1 METMLIGS
9 MGFCCTLIG
18 FLSIFIFGLIK
29 EALSLRFLVYSISI
43 FIIGVILIQKLKY
56 NSVATKQSILSKYQN
71 LIILGFIIG
80 YAALIRLLFFNGI
93 GGHDDWAYLFYTR
106 SLMNRITEEAFNTL
120 WGMRQLIYMPIVG
133 IFSLT
138 KPSYT
143 GAFLPTFAAAL
154 GEIAL
159 IYLLTKKLFQDSICG
174 YLAAAILAL
183 YPLNTFCSTTIRGD
197 IEVSLYSSLSVYL
210 FILSHQFLSKDK
222 CNKDKGCFLYLT
234 GVLAGVATLVKET
247 CLMLFF
253 LYFILFLIDSFH
265 SRKILFRYVF
275 IIIGILTIVCIE
287 GAFYYSTT
295 GNFFNRFLKGTMHY
309 HKLFELGEG
318 AMDKTRDFAYLPCL
332 LFNLPFKKC
341 YALGVHNWN
350 INNYISFDLYFYLF
364 VIGILY
370 LLCKKDR
377 HSYFVMIWA
386 TSLVLY
392 LEFGSDSLLH
402 YFPIHKEPRYLTI
415 ASLPVLIIIA
425 RATLLF
431 LSNDKNKVIRLL
443 IIITLMTASICM
455 GFFNITS
462 NHTLYGEPMVSASKV
477 YDFVKKHPKENFWA
491 DYYMVQYLELKTHY
505 HHKDSIHGFKGREDN
520 GFIHDL
526 AFINCGSAKNTY
538 LILTKPIHFY
548 SDSFRNKTC
557 LKKDLLKQYP
567 LIHEYIGGKYTTR
580 IYYISDGR
588 SSLAKRK
595 APKIRDVRFET
606 EKLKIVGVKSCIDDI
621 QDMGGIN
628 FKL

>member
-247 CLMLFF
+247 CLMLLF

-265 SRKILFRYVF
+265 SRKILVRYVF
-275 IIIGILTIVCIE
+275 ITIGILTIIGIE

-309 HKLFELGEG
+309 HKVFELGEV
-318 AMDKTRDFAYLPCL
+318 AMDNTRDFAYLPCL
-332 LFNLPFKKC
+332 LFQLPFKKC
-341 YALGVHNWN
+341 YALGVYKWN

-370 LLCKKDR
+370 LLYKKDR
-377 HSYFVMIWA
+377 RSYFVMIWV

-415 ASLPVLIIIA
+415 ASLPVLIILA

-431 LSNDKNKVIRLL
+431 LSNGKNKVIRLL
-443 IIITLMTASICM
+443 IIITLAATSIYM
-455 GFFNITS
+455 GFCNIKS
-462 NHTLYGEPMVSASKV
+462 NHTLYGKPMMSATKV
-477 YDFVKKHPKENFWA
+477 YDFVKKRPKENFWA
-491 DYYMVQYLELKTHY
+491 DYYMAQYLELKTHY
-505 HHKDSIHGFKGREDN
+505 QHKDSIHGFKGNKDN
-520 GFIHDL
+520 GFIQDL
-526 AFINCGSAKNTY
+526 AFINCDSAKNTY
-538 LILTKPIHFY
+538 LILTKPIYCYTDIFK
-548 SDSFRNKTC
+548 NKAC
-557 LKKDLLKQYP
+557 LKKDLLEQYP
-567 LIHEYIGGKYTTR
+567 LIHKYVGGNYITR
-580 IYYISDGR
+580 IYYISDAR
-588 SSLAKRK
+588 PFTSK
-595 APKIRDVRFET
+595 
-606 EKLKIVGVKSCIDDI
+606 EKCS
-621 QDMGGIN
+621 
-628 FKL
+628 